1 MASVKTVTV
10 LEGFEVELRFSDGLV
25 RTVDL
30 SRYMKHPIF
39 DDIRS
44 DPALFRLVYVDDEA
58 GTIVWP
64 NGADICPDV
73 LYEGLS
79 LATS

>member
-10 LEGFEVELRFSDGLV
+10 LEGFEVELRFSDGIV

-30 SRYMKHPIF
+30 SQYMDHPIF
-39 DDIRS
+39 DPIRR
-44 DPALFRLVYVDDEA
+44 DPVLFRQVYVDGEA

-73 LYEGLS
+73 LYEGLP